1 MGIVLIRSII
11 LYLAIILALRLM
23 GKRQMGEL
31 QPTEFVITLLIAE
44 VAAVPM
50 QSNEIPMAYGL
61 ISIAVLVSLEVILST
76 VSLKFPALNELI
88 SGRPSIVVENGKIC
102 QREMERQRFT
112 VSDLCEELRLQ
123 KVSRLADVS
132 YAVLETNGRLSVFLR
147 PQAAP
152 PTRGETG
159 VVAPDD
165 GVIRLAVSDGKVNE
179 RVLEALSMTREQLD
193 RMLRERGQTV
203 ESTYYCSIDGQGN
216 LVELME
222 KEGSD

>member
-88 SGRPSIVVENGKIC
+88 SGRPSIVVENGKIS
-102 QREMERQRFT
+102 QSEM
-112 VSDLCEELRLQ
+112 
-123 KVSRLADVS
+123 
-132 YAVLETNGRLSVFLR
+132 
-147 PQAAP
+147 
-152 PTRGETG
+152 
-159 VVAPDD
+159 
-165 GVIRLAVSDGKVNE
+165 
-179 RVLEALSMTREQLD
+179 
-193 RMLRERGQTV
+193 
-203 ESTYYCSIDGQGN
+203 
-216 LVELME
+216 
-222 KEGSD
+222 

>member
-88 SGRPSIVVENGKIC
+88 SGRPSIVVENGKIR
-102 QREMERQRFT
+102 QKEMERQRFT

-123 KVSRLADVS
+123 KVNRLSDIS
-132 YAVLETNGRLSVFLR
+132 YAILETNGRLSV
-147 PQAAP
+147 PACSAWQSA
-152 PTRGETG
+152 TG
-159 VVAPDD
+159 
-165 GVIRLAVSDGKVNE
+165 R
-179 RVLEALSMTREQLD
+179 
-193 RMLRERGQTV
+193 
-203 ESTYYCSIDGQGN
+203 
-216 LVELME
+216 
-222 KEGSD
+222 

>member
-31 QPTEFVITLLIAE
+31 QPTEFVITLLI
-44 VAAVPM
+44 
-50 QSNEIPMAYGL
+50 AYGL

-203 ESTYYCSIDGQGN
+203 ESTYYCSIDGKGN

>member
-193 RMLRERGQTV
+193 RMLRER
-203 ESTYYCSIDGQGN
+203 
-216 LVELME
+216 
-222 KEGSD
+222 

>member
-61 ISIAVLVSLEVILST
+61 ISIAVLVSLEVISSA
-76 VSLKFPALNELI
+76 VALKCPALNELI
-88 SGRPSIVVENGKIC
+88 SGRPSSVVENGKIC

-203 ESTYYCSIDGQGN
+203 ESTYYCSIDGKGN

>member
-203 ESTYYCSIDGQGN
+203 ESTYYCSTDGKGN
-216 LVELME
+216 LVERME

>member
-44 VAAVPM
+44 VAAVSM

-88 SGRPSIVVENGKIC
+88 SGRPSIVVENGKIR

-123 KVSRLADVS
+123 KVNRLSDIS
-132 YAVLETNGRLSVFLR
+132 YAILETNGRLSVFLR
-147 PQAAP
+147 PQASPA
-152 PTRGETG
+152 TRGETG
-159 VVAPDD
+159 VVKPDS

-179 RVLEALSMTREQLD
+179 RVLSVLSMTHEQLEEL
-193 RMLRERGQTV
+193 LRERGQTV
-203 ESTYYCSIDGQGN
+203 ESTYYCSLDGKGN
-216 LVELME
+216 LIELIP
-222 KEGSD
+222 KEGRS

>member
-31 QPTEFVITLLIAE
+31 KSTEFVVTLLIAE

-203 ESTYYCSIDGQGN
+203 ESTYYCSIDGKGN

>member
-1 MGIVLIRSII
+1 MKRYDRRRKYHVL
-11 LYLAIILALRLM
+11 LLAI
-23 GKRQMGEL
+23 
-31 QPTEFVITLLIAE
+31 
-44 VAAVPM
+44 
-50 QSNEIPMAYGL
+50 

-203 ESTYYCSIDGQGN
+203 ESTYYCSIDGKGN

>member
-193 RMLRERGQTV
+193 RMLR
-203 ESTYYCSIDGQGN
+203 
-216 LVELME
+216 
-222 KEGSD
+222 

>member
-88 SGRPSIVVENGKIC
+88 SGRPEHRGGKREN
-102 QREMERQRFT
+102 
-112 VSDLCEELRLQ
+112 
-123 KVSRLADVS
+123 
-132 YAVLETNGRLSVFLR
+132 LSK
-147 PQAAP
+147 
-152 PTRGETG
+152 G
-159 VVAPDD
+159 D
-165 GVIRLAVSDGKVNE
+165 GTPEVY
-179 RVLEALSMTREQLD
+179 RVGPL
-193 RMLRERGQTV
+193 
-203 ESTYYCSIDGQGN
+203 
-216 LVELME
+216 
-222 KEGSD
+222 